1 MQEIKYITESV
12 LFAAGE
18 AVNIAAL
25 AEILGYEYEDIYPII
40 CELRD
45 EYDEQQRGM
54 SIIITNES
62 AKMVSRDKYF
72 PYIKELLDTPEN
84 TTLSQ
89 AALETL
95 AIVAYRQPVTRSDI
109 ESIRGVQSSSSLDTL
124 LARGL
129 VENSGR
135 LELPGRP
142 MGFVTT
148 DEFLRFM
155 KIETIDEL
163 PQFENFSTMQFD
175 TAENEE

>member
-1 MQEIKYITESV
+1 MQETKYIIESI
-12 LFAAGE
+12 LFASGE
-18 AVNIAAL
+18 SVNIAKI
-25 AEILGYEYEDIYPII
+25 AEIIGYDYEDIYPVI

-45 EYDEQQRGM
+45 EYDEKQRGM
-54 SIIITNES
+54 SIIITNET
-62 AKMVSRDKYF
+62 AKMISRDKYF
-72 PYIKELLDTPEN
+72 PYIKELLASPEN

-129 VENSGR
+129 VRSAGR

-142 MGFVTT
+142 VGYVTT
-148 DEFLRFM
+148 DEFLQFM
-155 KIETIDEL
+155 QIEDIKEL
-163 PQFENFSTMQFD
+163 PQFESFASMPLT
-175 TAENEE
+175 ENEETN